1 MCICYMD
8 VFLPWMCWLH
18 MSMTDICRDV
28 RRVGHVDLRS
38 ARRCRAAACVRSRAI
53 VSWAKSL
60 RIWLRNAKMHRPFRK
75 SDEKHRNRPKLFLKQ
90 MFRRN
95 LMIPYDYDLSVM
107 IIVILWLL
115 KHFDITAQWHSG
127 SSTIQESN
135 EVRLQLVL
143 IALTLSH
150 VSFLNLIDITEP
162 SCCKTYTISPSG
174 CLCELGWTGGLP
186 IAELILVRSLRL

>member
-1 MCICYMD
+1 MLHGCVSSMD
-8 VFLPWMCWLH
+8 VLTPYVDDWY
-18 MSMTDICRDV
+18 MSRCATCGPCGPAISAAMSGSCMRAQSSSRELSEVAENLVAECQNAPTLSKVGWEAPKPAQTVSKTDVQTQSHD
-28 RRVGHVDLRS
+28 
-38 ARRCRAAACVRSRAI
+38 
-53 VSWAKSL
+53 
-60 RIWLRNAKMHRPFRK
+60 P
-75 SDEKHRNRPKLFLKQ
+75 
-90 MFRRN
+90 
-95 LMIPYDYDLSVM
+95 
-107 IIVILWLL
+107 LWLL